1 VEERFGD
8 KRAPERFVAF
18 CRESCDNMH
27 REDAKDVESE
37 DAMST
42 ANQLRERLRSNALC
56 GGVVGLGY
64 AGLPLVTALGSRG
77 IRVVGY
83 DVNAVRVEQLS
94 RGVSYVSDVPSD
106 ALAELLRKNLFHAST
121 DAHRLVEADAIS
133 ICVPTP
139 LSKTKEPDLSFV
151 VSATREIAKGLRPG
165 QLIVLESTTYPG
177 TTQELVLP
185 ILEESG
191 LRVGVD
197 FFLAYSPERIDPG
210 NRVYRI
216 ENTPKIIGGITP
228 TCAALAA
235 LFYSRFLERTVQVSS
250 TSAAEMVKLL
260 ENTFR
265 SVNIALANE
274 MSLLCDR
281 LGLDVWEI
289 IDAAATKPFGF
300 MPFYPGPGLG
310 GHCIPVDPHYLAWR
324 ARELQFNARFI
335 QLATEINASMPRYV
349 VTKVGEALN
358 ERKRPVNGS
367 RALVLGVAYKE
378 NVDDVRESPA
388 FDVMSLLIQQGAEI
402 VYHDPFVPKIVVE
415 GKFLESYPLWESL
428 LPTVDV
434 VVILTAHDGLNYAR
448 LRHADCPVVDM
459 RGILRRVR
467 S

>member
-1 VEERFGD
+1 
-8 KRAPERFVAF
+8 
-18 CRESCDNMH
+18 MI
-27 REDAKDVESE
+27 
-37 DAMST
+37 T
-42 ANQLRERLRSNALC
+42 AHQLRKRLESDALC
-56 GGVVGLGY
+56 VGVVGLGY
-64 AGLPLVTALGSRG
+64 AGLPLVAALGSRG
-77 IRVVGY
+77 IRVIGY
-83 DVNAVRVEQLS
+83 DVNASRVEQLS
-94 RGVSYVSDVPSD
+94 RGVSYVSDVPSS
-106 ALAELLRKNLFHAST
+106 ALGEMLRRDLLEVST
-121 DAHRLVEADAIS
+121 DPRRLVAADVLC

-151 VSATREIAKGLRPG
+151 VSATREIAGRLRCG
-165 QLIVLESTTYPG
+165 QLVILESTTYPG
-177 TTQELVLP
+177 TTQDLVLP

-191 LRVGVD
+191 LHVGVD

-210 NRVYRI
+210 NPVYRI
-216 ENTPKIIGGITP
+216 ENTPKVVGGITP
-228 TCAALAA
+228 VCSELAT
-235 LFYSRFLERTVQVSS
+235 LFYSRFLERVVPVSS

-335 QLATEINASMPRYV
+335 QLASEINASMPRHV
-349 VTKVGEALN
+349 VAKVAETLN
-358 ERKRPVNGS
+358 ARKRPVNGS
-367 RALVLGVAYKE
+367 RVLILGVAYKE

-388 FDVMSLLIQQGAEI
+388 FDVMSLLLHQGAEI
-402 VYHDPFVPKIVVE
+402 LYHDPFVPKIVVE
-415 GKFLESYPLWESL
+415 GKIFESYPLWESL
-428 LPTVDV
+428 LPVVDV
-434 VVILTAHDGLNYAR
+434 VVILTAHRDLNYAR
-448 LRHADCPVVDM
+448 LCYAECPVVDM

-467 S
+467 QEEGR